1 MEEASSLGLGLS
13 LLGLAQHNRLKLSG
27 EGSRDPQIPINF
39 GLGDMVFL
47 ERKEKPLQGPWYLE
61 MMVLLT

>member
-39 GLGDMVFL
+39 GLGDMVL
-47 ERKEKPLQGPWYLE
+47 ERKEKPLQVPWYLE